1 MLTIHLLCQYKS
13 DRLLIK
19 TLKFK
24 VSRLYLIRHGD
35 NYHHLLILLIIILR
49 EHIAK
54 MLASFLC
61 NRLRLLSIC
70 LLIIP
75 IILAC
80 DKRPTFEDLK
90 PKRRGDNGYKLLIGS
105 NPKGY
110 EPGKTYNIFLLG
122 QRTHERLQQ
131 FTHFTLTARA
141 ARGPSRKAHTSIAG
155 PRRIGRFQLFSDSL
169 TKFNE
174 NCVNTVSE
182 ADDFPKTEIQVLWVA
197 PATGS
202 GCVSLSAM
210 LFESINSWY
219 SDDGELT
226 KVICEAKPEE
236 KEKKYECCA
245 CDEAKYNFVF
255 EGIWSN
261 ETHPKDFPF
270 AVWLTHFSDVV
281 GASHDTEFSFWG
293 ENHIATD
300 GFRSLAEW
308 GSPRAL
314 EQELRGKAPRLKS
327 LIKAAG
333 LWYPDVNANTSS
345 HFRTDRKHHKVSMV
359 SMFGPSPDWVVGVSG
374 LNLCK
379 ADCSWEESLDID
391 LYPWDSGTDN
401 GISYM
406 SPNSETQPRERMT
419 KITTMY
425 PEDPRA
431 PFYNPKSD
439 KMIPLAKL
447 YIRRDKLIPK
457 SCDDDFL
464 LSQILDESENTE
476 DNVRCKYLF
485 FKLLIK

>member
-1 MLTIHLLCQYKS
+1 MLASSLRNRSLLLS
-13 DRLLIK
+13 L
-19 TLKFK
+19 
-24 VSRLYLIRHGD
+24 S
-35 NYHHLLILLIIILR
+35 LLILIITPFVLT
-49 EHIAK
+49 
-54 MLASFLC
+54 
-61 NRLRLLSIC
+61 
-70 LLIIP
+70 
-75 IILAC
+75 C

-90 PKRRGDNGYKLLIGS
+90 PKRRGDNGYKLLIGA

-110 EPGKTYNIFLLG
+110 EPGKTYNIFLFG

-141 ARGPSRKAHTSIAG
+141 SRGPSRKSHTSIAG

-197 PATGS
+197 PAAGS
-202 GCVSLSAM
+202 GCVALSAM
-210 LFESINSWY
+210 IFENVNSWY

-236 KEKKYECCA
+236 KEQKYECCA

-270 AVWLTHFSDVV
+270 AVWLTHFSDVI
-281 GASHDTEFSFWG
+281 GASHDTDFSFWG

-333 LWYPDVNANTSS
+333 LWYPDVNTNTSS
-345 HFRTDRKHHKVSMV
+345 HFRTDRKNHKVSMV

-379 ADCSWEESLDID
+379 SDCSWEESLDLD

-447 YIRRDKLIPK
+447 FIRREKLIPK

-464 LSQILDESENTE
+464 MAQILEESENTE
-476 DNVRCKYLF
+476 EVVRCKFLR
-485 FKLLIK
+485 IVI